1 MVFRQLLFTLKIESY
16 MKTLKL
22 FLFCLFVSG
31 QLFAEDEAKP
41 VSSSIKKV
49 TVFKKG
55 AQVTREAQA
64 SIPAGVS
71 QLKFIRISPEI
82 DKNSIQV
89 KGDGDFTLLSVQHQL
104 NYLEVP
110 GQSDSILQL
119 TKQQEA
125 LTIQVNE
132 TKALVEV
139 YKQEESLILTNKS
152 IGGQQNG
159 VSIKELEAAA
169 NFYRTRLKE
178 LKFET
183 LKLSRSLAKWA
194 KEQNKI
200 AKQITALRS
209 KRGTYSSEVIITVSA
224 KAATSANFSLSY
236 AITNAGWYP
245 TYDLRVKDIVSPV
258 MLTYKANVYQT
269 SGEDWR
275 DVKLTLSTGNPSQSG
290 LKPELQPWRLGFYTP
305 GYAAYGVQQ
314 RYQSGAYSGVNKL
327 GSNVVSG
334 KITDQY
340 GEPLIG
346 ANILIKGTSQ
356 GTVSDFDGNYSI
368 SIPDK
373 ATQLVVS
380 YTGYNNVETAITSS
394 NMDIVLEEG
403 MVLSEVV
410 VSGYATGASPRSKR
424 KKDRKKKAATYKPVA
439 TATTQN
445 TTTVEFEIELPYT
458 VLTDGKQN
466 IVNINEHNLKAS
478 YEYYCTPKLDLDAFL
493 TAQVT
498 DWERYHLLNGEAN
511 LFFEGTFVGKSYLDV
526 LNTADTLDISLG
538 RDKDIVVKRT
548 RKEEF
553 SKKQFIGNKKTDSR
567 GWEISVRNKKSQ
579 AVNIVIEDQIP
590 ISTTKEIEVK
600 HEISKGGQLEEE
612 TGFIEWDLQL
622 GAGASQDVE
631 FQYSVK
637 YPKKKRVILE

>member
-1 MVFRQLLFTLKIESY
+1 MKMLKI
-16 MKTLKL
+16 
-22 FLFCLFVSG
+22 FLLCLLVSG
-31 QLFAEDEAKP
+31 SLFAEDKVKP
-41 VSSSIKKV
+41 VPSTIKKV

-64 SIPAGVS
+64 NIPVGTS
-71 QLKFIRISPEI
+71 QLKFVRISPEI

-119 TKQQEA
+119 TTQQEA
-125 LTIQVNE
+125 LKIQINE
-132 TKALVEV
+132 TRAMVEV

-169 NFYRTRLKE
+169 NFYRIRLKE
-178 LKFET
+178 LKLET
-183 LKLSRSLAKWA
+183 LKLNRSLTKWTT
-194 KEQNKI
+194 EQNKI

-209 KRGTYSSEVIITVSA
+209 KRGTYSSEIVITVNAKSTSA
-224 KAATSANFSLSY
+224 ANFSLSY
-236 AITNAGWYP
+236 AIANAGWYP

-269 SGEDWR
+269 SGEDWK

-290 LKPELQPWRLGFYTP
+290 IKPALQPWRLGFYTP
-305 GYAAYGVQQ
+305 SYASYGVQQ
-314 RYQSGAYSGVNKL
+314 RYQSGAYGGVNKL
-327 GSNVVSG
+327 GVNTVSG
-334 KITDQY
+334 RITDQY

-346 ANILIKGTSQ
+346 ANIMVKGTSQ
-356 GTVSDFDGNYSI
+356 GTVSDFEGNYSI
-368 SIPDK
+368 SLPDQ
-373 ATQLVVS
+373 ATELIVS
-380 YTGYNNVETAITSS
+380 YIGYSNVEAAITSS
-394 NMDIVLEEG
+394 NMNIVLEEG

-410 VSGYATGASPRSKR
+410 ITGYDSGQSPRSKR
-424 KKDRKKKAATYKPVA
+424 KKDRKKKLEAYKPVA
-439 TATTQN
+439 TTTTQN

-466 IVNINEHNLKAS
+466 IVNINEHDLKAS
-478 YEYYCTPKLDLDAFL
+478 YEYYCAPKLDLDAFL
-493 TAQVT
+493 TAQIT

-526 LNTADTLDISLG
+526 LNTEDTLDISLG

-590 ISTTKEIEVK
+590 ISTTQEIEVK
-600 HEISKGGQLEEE
+600 HEISKGGKLEEE

-622 GAGASQDVE
+622 GAGANQDVD